1 MGILRQAVLIGT
13 IVLIGSRSLVYGAQQ
28 TQPPVSN
35 ALVPP
40 VLYLTETTPS
50 TPTVTPRPG
59 RHHVLTPRP
68 KNNTIYPCTCGVFLS
83 SQFKKGSTEPPKGA
97 PVVRHEQDK
106 VFPCTPLGIRQCQN
120 KCLEAFVKHL
130 PNAGPILCSTMERDC
145 HKEKAYLFVQNCK
158 PNWVNSNLS
167 NGKEYCC
174 KDGVQ
179 YPCPLI

>member
-1 MGILRQAVLIGT
+1 MF
-13 IVLIGSRSLVYGAQQ
+13 IGSRSLVYGAQQ

-83 SQFKKGSTEPPKGA
+83 SQFKKGSPEPPKGA
-97 PVVRHEQDK
+97 PVLRHEQDK

-120 KCLEAFVKHL
+120 KCLEAVSL
-130 PNAGPILCSTMERDC
+130 MILWIHYSAVIILKLFFFSSSNIYQMLDQFYAVLWNGIATKKRLTCSFRTASRI
-145 HKEKAYLFVQNCK
+145 
-158 PNWVNSNLS
+158 
-167 NGKEYCC
+167 G
-174 KDGVQ
+174 
-179 YPCPLI
+179 